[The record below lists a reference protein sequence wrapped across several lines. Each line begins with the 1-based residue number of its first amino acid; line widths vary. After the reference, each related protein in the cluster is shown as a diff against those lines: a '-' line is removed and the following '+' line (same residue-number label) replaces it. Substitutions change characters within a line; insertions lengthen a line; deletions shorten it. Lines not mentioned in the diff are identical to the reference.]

1 MAHCVQSA
9 TVKSACQRCGGRA
22 EKMHQPVFVRGTFC
36 PKCCPACRQEAANA
50 PAPTGSPQRVVVR
63 TAVRRRDRPTQA
75 NAQPARGA
83 TQWIDA
89 GWGHRPDDPWV
100 HDRDRHA
107 PEGSRWIPR
116 RPDWFRNA
124 RTKPERGARHVR

>member
-9 TVKSACQRCGGRA
+9 TAKTACQRCGGRA

-36 PKCCPACRQEAANA
+36 LKCCPVCKQETAEAQA
-50 PAPTGSPQRVVVR
+50 PGPSPQGVVAR
-63 TAVRRRDRPTQA
+63 PAARRRERQTAQA
-75 NAQPARGA
+75 DTQPARGA

-89 GWGHRPDDPWV
+89 GWGHRPDDPWI

-107 PEGSRWIPR
+107 PEGSNWIPR
-116 RPDWFRNA
+116 RPNWFRNV
-124 RTKPERGARHVR
+124 RTKPD

>member
-9 TVKSACQRCGGRA
+9 TTKAACQRCGGRA

-36 PKCCPACRQEAANA
+36 PKCCPVCRQETAQA
-50 PAPTGSPQRVVVR
+50 PGASPQGVVAR
-63 TAVRRRDRPTQA
+63 PAVRRRELPAAET
-75 NAQPARGA
+75 NAQPTRGA
-83 TQWIDA
+83 TQWIDV
-89 GWGHRPDDPWV
+89 GWGHRPDDPWI

-116 RPDWFRNA
+116 RPDWFRKV
-124 RTKPERGARHVR
+124 RTNPD